1 MLGNCIRFLIDF
13 FCALRW
19 NHLINNISCLTFR
32 HVTGFL
38 LYEQWTPSAFL
49 TSWSIHFFFNV
60 VLSCYVSMF
69 KFLLVDT
76 SHYFMGKKTV
86 SGKTIFSYSIEEY
99 MKNSEVNH
107 QRCMSVNL
115 KKKSSFSNLED
126 HGSFSQK
133 KVIFSGTVG

>member
-1 MLGNCIRFLIDF
+1 
-13 FCALRW
+13 
-19 NHLINNISCLTFR
+19 
-32 HVTGFL
+32 
-38 LYEQWTPSAFL
+38 
-49 TSWSIHFFFNV
+49 
-60 VLSCYVSMF
+60 MF

-76 SHYFMGKKTV
+76 SHFFMGNKAI

-107 QRCMSVNL
+107 QRCMSVSFFL
-115 KKKSSFSNLED
+115 KKSSFSNLED